1 MTDDEL
7 DTFFVELLNRILDEV
22 KDCSEYLG
30 KPKTKEQKEIKKDY
44 DFVIKHI
51 SKLLKSVKSIDDL
64 AEEDD
69 DTIDSVYGYIE
80 AYAENFVISA
90 DEPQKSRDLEEYKK
104 IEEILDLFLDTDDF
118 EDEEI

>member
-22 KDCSEYLG
+22 KDCLEYLG